1 MNFLFKL
8 FGGSYDDLWKAIIRP
23 NRDTYTQNELG
34 PYKFELR
41 EKCYKRTDFE
51 LINKRSQ
58 KLMCSFWEPFD
69 EERIKPRLPCVIY
82 LHGNSSSRVE
92 AYPEVQYLLQR
103 NITVFAFDF
112 CGCGKSEGEY
122 ISLGYYEKKDVH
134 CVIEYLLKSKK
145 VSKIG
150 LWGRSM
156 GAVTAIMYA
165 NEHPALIDAMVLDS
179 GFYSLKQLIHEL
191 IESKVNLPNF
201 IFEKVLSMVKETIRE
216 KANFDLD
223 IIEPYIYA
231 KNCLVPALFCHGS
244 DDKFVFPHHC
254 VDLFNDYKSKDK
266 FCEIV
271 KGSHNTSRPKSLR
284 IKACDFLEKYLK
296 DDDLQSSRTINN
308 SNTYERIIINNNMY
322 KNNIKNINIYRNNN
336 ANNNLDKIKI
346 KKKTKTKENIN
357 IKIKNNFNNY
367 ANRGSTD
374 ELNALNNS
382 PTKKITNA
390 SQNMRTYSQNK
401 YSKND
406 LKIVNIKNTK
416 NHNKSSINLIKNIK
430 IKSTNIIKLKNEEN
444 VSISS
449 SSNIEE
455 EVPVYRKKKIKRDI
469 INPLKINSISVS
481 HHFFSKCNSNNNS
494 NKDPNINID
503 VNKSSVINKN
513 ISVTNLNQSK
523 KQLNPLNIN
532 NISNSFLHNVITNN
546 SNFKNSKNVNPGG
559 KTYTDNFYAINPNNE
574 NTKIIQNN
582 FYTTNNIFFNRY
594 KEMNPKQSQPILNFS
609 YTSKKP
615 IDKYQFNNKNK
626 VKIVEKNDFKK
637 NLLFKSVDL
646 KKEENNK
653 PNVKN
658 NLNVINNI
666 NNQNIQNNQNIRT
679 SQTKKI
685 NSKGTIHSTDNTY
698 LDENEEVLGRNLPH

>member
-34 PYKFELR
+34 PYKFELK

-191 IESKVNLPNF
+191 IDSKINLPNF
-201 IFEKVLSMVKETIRE
+201 IYEKVLNMVKETIKE

-231 KNCLVPALFCHGS
+231 KNCLVPAFFCHGS
-244 DDKFVFPHHC
+244 DDKFVLPHHC

-271 KGSHNTSRPKSLR
+271 KGSHNTSRPKTLR

-308 SNTYERIIINNNMY
+308 SNTYERIIINNNLF
-322 KNNIKNINIYRNNN
+322 KNNSRNINIYRNSNLN
-336 ANNNLDKIKI
+336 KNLDKVKV
-346 KKKTKTKENIN
+346 KKKTKTKECIN
-357 IKIKNNFNNY
+357 NKIK
-367 ANRGSTD
+367 
-374 ELNALNNS
+374 
-382 PTKKITNA
+382 K
-390 SQNMRTYSQNK
+390 
-401 YSKND
+401 
-406 LKIVNIKNTK
+406 
-416 NHNKSSINLIKNIK
+416 
-430 IKSTNIIKLKNEEN
+430 
-444 VSISS
+444 
-449 SSNIEE
+449 
-455 EVPVYRKKKIKRDI
+455 
-469 INPLKINSISVS
+469 
-481 HHFFSKCNSNNNS
+481 
-494 NKDPNINID
+494 
-503 VNKSSVINKN
+503 
-513 ISVTNLNQSK
+513 
-523 KQLNPLNIN
+523 
-532 NISNSFLHNVITNN
+532 
-546 SNFKNSKNVNPGG
+546 
-559 KTYTDNFYAINPNNE
+559 
-574 NTKIIQNN
+574 
-582 FYTTNNIFFNRY
+582 
-594 KEMNPKQSQPILNFS
+594 
-609 YTSKKP
+609 
-615 IDKYQFNNKNK
+615 
-626 VKIVEKNDFKK
+626 
-637 NLLFKSVDL
+637 
-646 KKEENNK
+646 
-653 PNVKN
+653 
-658 NLNVINNI
+658 
-666 NNQNIQNNQNIRT
+666 
-679 SQTKKI
+679 
-685 NSKGTIHSTDNTY
+685 
-698 LDENEEVLGRNLPH
+698 

>member
-23 NRDTYTQNELG
+23 NRDTYTPNELG
-34 PYKFELR
+34 PYKFELK

-69 EERIKPRLPCVIY
+69 EERTKPRLPCVIY

-191 IESKVNLPNF
+191 IESKVKLPDF
-201 IFEKVLSMVKETIRE
+201 IYEKVLNMVKETIKE

-231 KNCLVPALFCHGS
+231 KNCLVPAFFCHGS

-271 KGSHNTSRPKSLR
+271 KGSHNTARPKTLR
-284 IKACDFLEKYLK
+284 IKLCDFLEKYLK

-308 SNTYERIIINNNMY
+308 SNTYERIIINNNLF
-322 KNNIKNINIYRNNN
+322 KNNSKNINIYRNSNL
-336 ANNNLDKIKI
+336 NNNLDKVKI
-346 KKKTKTKENIN
+346 KKKTKTKDNI
-357 IKIKNNFNNY
+357 IISSKIKNSFNNY
-367 ANRGSTD
+367 VNRGSTD
-374 ELNALNNS
+374 ELNALNNNS
-382 PTKKITNA
+382 NKKITNA
-390 SQNMRTYSQNK
+390 SQNMRAYSQSK

-430 IKSTNIIKLKNEEN
+430 IKSGNIIKLKNEEN
-444 VSISS
+444 VSLSS

-455 EVPVYRKKKIKRDI
+455 ELPVYRKKKIKKDVL
-469 INPLKINSISVS
+469 NPLKINSISVS

-494 NKDPNINID
+494 NKDANINIHL
-503 VNKSSVINKN
+503 NKSSIINKN
-513 ISVTNLNQSK
+513 ISVTNLNQSNNK
-523 KQLNPLNIN
+523 LNPLNLN
-532 NISNSFLHNVITNN
+532 NMPNSFLHKVITNN
-546 SNFKNSKNVNPGG
+546 SNFRLCKNINQSE
-559 KTYTDNFYAINPNNE
+559 KTFTDNFYEINPNNE

-582 FYTTNNIFFNRY
+582 YYTTNNIFFNKY
-594 KEMNPKQSQPILNFS
+594 KGINPKQSQPILNFS
-609 YTSKKP
+609 YTNKKP
-615 IDKYQFNNKNK
+615 IDKYQFNNRNK

-637 NLLFKSVDL
+637 NTLFKSVDL
-646 KKEENNK
+646 KKEENSLS
-653 PNVKN
+653 NVKN
-658 NLNVINNI
+658 S
-666 NNQNIQNNQNIRT
+666 QNNQNIRT
-679 SQTKKI
+679 SETKKV
-685 NSKGTIHSTDNTY
+685 NSKGTFHSTDNTY
-698 LDENEEVLGRNLPH
+698 LDENEEALGRNVPH